1 MNRTDAALTH
11 LCINVFVSPPSWSP
25 MKINDTKAE
34 KKIRSHRG
42 GLRHYSVLNTVR
54 ENEDGDNGWEL
65 PLETSTERWE

>member
-1 MNRTDAALTH
+1 MNRADAALTH
-11 LCINVFVSPPSWSP
+11 LCINVFVSPPSRSP

-34 KKIRSHRG
+34 KKNKKSQRRA
-42 GLRHYSVLNTVR
+42 RHYSVLNTVR